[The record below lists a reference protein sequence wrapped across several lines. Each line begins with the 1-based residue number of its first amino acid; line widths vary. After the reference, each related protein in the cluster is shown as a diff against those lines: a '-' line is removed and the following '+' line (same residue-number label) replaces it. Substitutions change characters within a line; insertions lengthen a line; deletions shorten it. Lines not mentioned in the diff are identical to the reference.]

1 VFYGAEINEVKP
13 PNPIMK
19 GLIPFGFWN
28 YTKGLIEYVEP
39 PCDKVTS
46 NSRDFM

>member
-1 VFYGAEINEVKP
+1 VFYGAEIREVKP
-13 PNPIMK
+13 PVPTMN
-19 GLIPFGFWN
+19 GVAPFGFWN

-46 NSRDFM
+46 NSRAFM